1 MTIDGV
7 KQTLQNHIG
16 DVVTINYN
24 LGRNKY
30 ESYDV
35 KIKELYQHI
44 FLVEVES
51 NQSVIKSFSYSDVI
65 TKTIRIDFGV

>member
-65 TKTIRIDFGV
+65 TKTIQIDFGV